1 MRRPRIWLFLLAAMI
16 VAGSAWFYVR
26 PEPSVAELRLVQPT
40 SSDRSFYLTNCSSS
54 EVLFRLLTIETRA
67 GDGWS
72 VYTNIAPIA
81 GRVDP
86 FVSSTTQTVG
96 PHSVWYATVTPPPTE
111 LPWRLRVEVSRK
123 REGVAKLLAWKR
135 VRDQGIA
142 PIGPFSLGS
151 FQSFRSYGK
160 VSELVSSEIQ

>member
-1 MRRPRIWLFLLAAMI
+1 MRRPRIWLFLLVAI
-16 VAGSAWFYVR
+16 IDAGSVLLYVR
-26 PEPSVAELRLVQPT
+26 PEPSVAELRLVQST
-40 SSDRSFYLTNCSSS
+40 SSDRIFYLTNCSSS
-54 EVLFRLLTIETRA
+54 EVLFRLLTIETRD

-81 GRVDP
+81 GRIDP
-86 FVSSTTQTVG
+86 FVSSTMQPAG
-96 PHSVWYATVTPPPTE
+96 PHSVWYPTVTALPMD

-123 REGVAKLLAWKR
+123 KEGVTRLLAWKR

-160 VSELVSSEIQ
+160 VSELVSSEIK